1 MMFKWEPYNLAENHL
16 AENQLA
22 ENHLA
27 EKNYIILI
35 IVFYIYFQ

>member
-27 EKNYIILI
+27 EKIIL
-35 IVFYIYFQ
+35 Y